1 MSIFSHFS
9 KISRKAPL
17 NERLWKGLGSIKL
30 MIVILSLLAVTAIV
44 GTFIIQ
50 EPQAQKP
57 LTEIYDAKTLHWLE
71 KFGLIDLYH
80 SPWFVALLAAF
91 ALNLIIGTIQIWPKN
106 IRMIKKRP
114 FPLHRRATE
123 RFRFRQ
129 SFNATKSHE
138 ILKKSYIDVLSDR
151 FYRAGILSEGDN
163 DFQIFLQKGRF
174 SKLIVFFIH
183 LSLMVIIVGGFIGA
197 IFGFEGN
204 VNIAEGETVNYYFS
218 GPKLERRIL
227 PFALRCDDFQ
237 IEYYS
242 GTDQPKSYRSDL
254 KVISDGEVQTQK
266 TISVNDP
273 LRHQGISFYQ
283 ASYGLLESPTFL
295 IRLVDRKTN
304 KEYLKS
310 VRLHEEVQV
319 REEGVRFK
327 MTDFT
332 PSFEQFGPA
341 AKLEVFEGGKGPP
354 PAGPLEVLVLKDY
367 PKFDA
372 FHRKARYTYI
382 LDKIEERYFT
392 GLQLGANPGFK
403 VIMVGSAMLIFG
415 LFLSYMWAFRK
426 FWIIVEGSQVT
437 VVGKTTKFQS
447 SFEKEFLGVVRR
459 LEGVSKNL

>member
-1 MSIFSHFS
+1 M
-9 KISRKAPL
+9 
-17 NERLWKGLGSIKL
+17 
-30 MIVILSLLAVTAIV
+30 MVILSLLAVTAIV

-57 LTEIYDAKTLHWLE
+57 ITEIYDAQTLHWLE
-71 KFGLIDLYH
+71 KMGLIDLYH

-91 ALNLIIGTIQIWPKN
+91 TLNLIIGTIQIWPKN

-114 FPLHRRATE
+114 FPLNRRAIE
-123 RFRFRQ
+123 HFRFRE
-129 SFNATKSHE
+129 SFSAPLSMKSHE
-138 ILKKSYIDVLSDR
+138 NLQKSYIDALSDR
-151 FYRAGILSEGDN
+151 FYRAEILSKGSHG
-163 DFQIFLQKGRF
+163 FQIFLQKGRF

-197 IFGFEGN
+197 MLGFEGN
-204 VNIAEGETVNYYFS
+204 VNIAEGETVNFYFS
-218 GPKLERRIL
+218 GPKLERRVL

-237 IEYYS
+237 IEYYP
-242 GTDQPKSYRSDL
+242 GTDQPKSYQSDL
-254 KVISDGEVQTQK
+254 KVISDGEVLTQK

-283 ASYGLLESPTFL
+283 ASYGLLESPKFL
-295 IRLVDRKTN
+295 IRLVDQKTN

-310 VRLHEEVQV
+310 AGLHEEVQV
-319 REEGVRFK
+319 KEEKVRFK

-332 PSFEQFGPA
+332 PSFESFGPA
-341 AKLEVFEGGKGPP
+341 AKLEVFEGGKGP
-354 PAGPLEVLVLKDY
+354 LEVLVLKEY

-426 FWIIVEGSQVT
+426 FWVIVEGRAPQESRVT

-447 SFEKEFLGVVRR
+447 HFEKEFLEVVRR
-459 LEGVSKNL
+459 LQGVSS

>member
-1 MSIFSHFS
+1 MSIFSHFF
-9 KISRKAPL
+9 KTHHIPL
-17 NERLWKGLGSIKL
+17 GERLWKGLGSIKL
-30 MIVILSLLAVTAIV
+30 MIVILSLLSVTAIV

-71 KFGLIDLYH
+71 KFGMIDLYH

-106 IRMIKKRP
+106 IGMIKKRP
-114 FPLHRRATE
+114 SPLHRKALGH
-123 RFRFRQ
+123 FRFRQ
-129 SFNATKSHE
+129 DFNTAKPHE
-138 ILKKSYIDVLSDR
+138 ILKKSYLDLLSDR
-151 FYRAGILSEGDN
+151 FYRAEILSQGHDH
-163 DFQIFLQKGRF
+163 FQIFLQKGRF

-197 IFGFEGN
+197 IWGFEGN

-218 GPKLERRIL
+218 GPAGGGPKLERRVF

-254 KVISDGEVQTQK
+254 KVISDGEVVMQK

-273 LRHQGISFYQ
+273 LRYQGISFYQ

-310 VRLHEEVQV
+310 AKLHEEVQV

-327 MTDFT
+327 IADFT
-332 PSFEQFGPA
+332 PAFEQFGPA
-341 AKLEVFEGGKGPP
+341 AKLEVFEAEKG
-354 PAGPLEVLVLKDY
+354 LEVLVLKDY

-426 FWIIVEGSQVT
+426 FWIIVEGSQVM

-447 SFEKEFLGVVRR
+447 SFEKEFLEVVRR
-459 LEGVSKNL
+459 LEGVSS

>member
-1 MSIFSHFS
+1 
-9 KISRKAPL
+9 
-17 NERLWKGLGSIKL
+17 
-30 MIVILSLLAVTAIV
+30 MIVILSFLAVTAIV

-57 LTEIYDAKTLHWLE
+57 ITEIYDAQTLHWLE

-80 SPWFVALLAAF
+80 SPWFIALLAAF

-114 FPLHRRATE
+114 FPLHRRAIE
-123 RFRFRQ
+123 RFRFRE
-129 SFNATKSHE
+129 SFNAPFPMKSHE
-138 ILKKSYIDVLSDR
+138 ILKKSYIDALSDR
-151 FYRAGILSEGDN
+151 FYRAGILSKGPDG
-163 DFQIFLQKGRF
+163 FQIFLQKGRF

-197 IFGFEGN
+197 ILGFEGN

-218 GPKLERRIL
+218 GPKLERRVL

-237 IEYYS
+237 IEYYP
-242 GTDQPKSYRSDL
+242 GTDQPKSYKSDL
-254 KVISDGEVQTQK
+254 KVISDGEILIQK

-283 ASYGLLESPTFL
+283 ASYGLLESPKFL
-295 IRLVDRKTN
+295 IRLMDRKTN

-310 VRLHEEVQV
+310 AGLHEEVQV

-341 AKLEVFEGGKGPP
+341 AKLEVFERGK
-354 PAGPLEVLVLKDY
+354 GPLEVLVLKDY

-447 SFEKEFLGVVRR
+447 SFEKEFSEVVRR
-459 LEGVSKNL
+459 LQEVS

>member
-1 MSIFSHFS
+1 MSIFSHFFKKS
-9 KISRKAPL
+9 SEITL
-17 NERLWKGLGSIKL
+17 GERLWKGLGSIKL

-57 LTEIYDAKTLHWLE
+57 ITEIYDAQTLHWLE
-71 KFGLIDLYH
+71 KFGLLDLYH

-91 ALNLIIGTIQIWPKN
+91 AINLIIGTIQIWPKN
-106 IRMIKKRP
+106 IRLIKKRP
-114 FPLHRRATE
+114 FPLHRRAIE
-123 RFRFRQ
+123 HFRFRK
-129 SFNATKSHE
+129 SFNATQSQVE
-138 ILKKSYIDVLSDR
+138 LKKSYLDLLSDR
-151 FYRAGILSEGDN
+151 FYRAEILSKDPDG
-163 DFQIFLQKGRF
+163 FQIFLQKGRF

-197 IFGFEGN
+197 FWGFEGN

-218 GPKLERRIL
+218 GPKLERRVL

-237 IEYYS
+237 IEYYP
-242 GTDQPKSYRSDL
+242 GTDQPKSYKSDL
-254 KVISDGEVQTQK
+254 KVISEGEILLQK

-295 IRLVDRKTN
+295 IRLMDRKTN

-310 VRLHEEVQV
+310 AKLHEEVQV
-319 REEGVRFK
+319 REERVRFK

-341 AKLEVFEGGKGPP
+341 AKLEVFEKGK
-354 PAGPLEVLVLKDY
+354 GPLEVLVLKDY

-403 VIMVGSAMLIFG
+403 TIVVGSAMLIFG
-415 LFLSYMWAFRK
+415 LFLSYIWAFRK
-426 FWIIVEGSQVT
+426 FWVMVEGRAPQGSRVT

-447 SFEKEFLGVVRR
+447 HFEKEFSEVVRR
-459 LEGVSKNL
+459 LQEVS